1 MIQRIQTLYLAIATA
16 LSGFLLNGAIVRLV
30 SDANETYEL
39 NFKGIYSVYKG
50 DITALIEKSLPLTL
64 LLIVVPVL
72 FFVAIFLY
80 KRRKLQMRLT
90 VFSSLLLIG
99 AFLLML
105 YYIFYTGRK
114 LEAELIFNIKL
125 TFPIVGAIFGYLAF
139 RNILKDELLIKSYD
153 RLRK

>member
-1 MIQRIQTLYLAIATA
+1 
-16 LSGFLLNGAIVRLV
+16 
-30 SDANETYEL
+30 
-39 NFKGIYSVYKG
+39 SVYNG

-64 LLIVVPVL
+64 LLITVPVL

-80 KRRKLQMRLT
+80 KRRKFQMRLT
-90 VFSSLLLIG
+90 VFSTLLLIG

-139 RNILKDELLIKSYD
+139 RNILKDELLIKSFD